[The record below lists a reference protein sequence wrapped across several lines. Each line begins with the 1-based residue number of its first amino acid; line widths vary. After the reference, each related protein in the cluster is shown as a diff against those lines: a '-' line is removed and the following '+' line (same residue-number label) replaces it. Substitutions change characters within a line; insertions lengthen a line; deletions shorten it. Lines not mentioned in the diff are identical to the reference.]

1 MSRRV
6 LLLVVALAVV
16 LGGVGLLVNRDGTRR
31 VSAVMPSAVSL
42 FPGSDVKIMGVRV
55 GKVLSVTP
63 RPGDVLVEMEYD
75 DRYSLPAD
83 AQAIVISPSV
93 IGDRYV
99 QLTPAYV
106 DGPRLAAGATIPES
120 RTAVPVELDDM
131 VANTTRLADALG
143 PRGANKQGAV
153 SRLLDVAASNLT
165 GLGQQ
170 VNASL
175 RDVSAASDTFAESA
189 PGLRRTVQSGAGLTG
204 ELARYDSAVR
214 SFDTRLSNV
223 ARNLA
228 ADRGDLSQL
237 IASLARS
244 LGEVAVFVR
253 DNRAALRHDVDGL
266 RSVTGKL
273 RAERKALVQVTDLVP
288 LGFTNLIE
296 TYDAKTAS
304 VRTRA
309 NFGEI
314 AQAAD
319 KVVCFEL
326 EKQLGPAIKDSCA
339 VVSALVG
346 GLPLPG
352 TGGGGGGGG
361 GGLPGVPQL
370 PGIPPLP
377 GGGRSDD
384 PLGDLLGLPTLR
396 AMEAAR

>member
-1 MSRRV
+1 MRRPV
-6 LLLVVALAVV
+6 VVALVLALAVAGA
-16 LGGVGLLVNRDGTRR
+16 LAFVNRDGTRT
-31 VSAVMPSAVSL
+31 VKAVLPSAVSL

-55 GKVLSVTP
+55 GQVTAVTP
-63 RPGDVLVEMEYD
+63 RPDSVLVEMEYD

-83 AQAIVISPSV
+83 ARAVVISPSV

-106 DGPRLAAGATIPES
+106 EGARLAAGATIPES

-131 VANTTRLADALG
+131 VASTTRLTDALG
-143 PRGANKQGAV
+143 PRGANRDGAV
-153 SRLLDVAASNLT
+153 SRLLRVAASSLT
-165 GLGQQ
+165 GLGDD

-175 RDVSAASDTFAESA
+175 RDVSAASDTFAEAA
-189 PGLRRTVQSGAGLTG
+189 PGFRRTVESGAGLTG
-204 ELARYDSAVR
+204 ELARYDAAVR
-214 SFDTRLSNV
+214 TFDTRLSRV

-228 ADRGDLSQL
+228 ADRGDLAELLS
-237 IASLARS
+237 SLARS

-253 DNRAALRHDVDGL
+253 DNRKALRHDVDGL

-296 TYDAKTAS
+296 TYDARTAS

-309 NFGEI
+309 NFAEI

-319 KVVCFEL
+319 RVICFEL
-326 EKQLGPAIKDSCA
+326 EKQLGPAVKDSCA

-352 TGGGGGGGG
+352 TGGGGG
-361 GGLPGVPQL
+361 LPGP
-370 PGIPPLP
+370 PGLPLP
-377 GGGRSDD
+377 GARTSSPDSPDSPDD
-384 PLGDLLGLPTLR
+384 LGDLLGVPFLR
-396 AMEAAR
+396 AGGGR